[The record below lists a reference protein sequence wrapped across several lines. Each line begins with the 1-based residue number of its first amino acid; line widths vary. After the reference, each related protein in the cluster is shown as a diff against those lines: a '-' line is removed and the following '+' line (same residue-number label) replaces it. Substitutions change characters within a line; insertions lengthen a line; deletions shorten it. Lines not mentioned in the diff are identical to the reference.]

1 MIDPIPEDFG
11 SIDAAADFWD
21 SHSLADYW
29 HATKETSLDVDL
41 SNAFSC
47 LTHLECTACGAQ
59 FDADTRHTTCPACGK
74 VLFAR
79 YDLAAAGR
87 ALSPAVVR
95 GRPRGLWRW
104 RELLPLRDPAHIV
117 SLGEGDTPL
126 LSAHA
131 LGRTV
136 GASHLFIK
144 EEGLNPTGSFKARG
158 MAVAVSRA
166 RELGVH
172 TLAAPSAGNAAAAL
186 AAYGARAGMAVH
198 VFVPADTPPVMVRE
212 AAVSGAHVTLVD
224 GRIDEAGRQLRAA
237 AAGRDWFDVS
247 TLKEPYRVEGKKTLG
262 FELAEQCGWRL
273 PDAIIYPTGGGTG
286 LVGMWKA
293 FAELEA
299 LGWIGPARPKMITVQ
314 AAGCA
319 PLVRAFQTGAR
330 HAEPWPDAHTLA
342 AGLRVPA
349 AIGDYLILDALR
361 ASGGAAIAV
370 DDQEILAA
378 RHTIARHEGLFPA
391 PEGAAT
397 FAAYQKLLVAGFLGP
412 ADRVVL
418 FNTAAGNKT
427 PEGD

>member
-1 MIDPIPEDFG
+1 MF
-11 SIDAAADFWD
+11 
-21 SHSLADYW
+21 SL
-29 HATKETSLDVDL
+29 
-41 SNAFSC
+41 FSY
-47 LTHLECTACGAQ
+47 LECTACAAQ
-59 FDADTRHTTCPACGK
+59 FDADTLHTTCLACGK

-87 ALSPAVVR
+87 TLSPAVVR
-95 GRPRGLWRW
+95 RRPRGLWRW
-104 RELLPLRDPAHIV
+104 HELLPVRDPAHIV

-126 LSAHA
+126 LPARG
-131 LGRTV
+131 LG
-136 GASHLFIK
+136 GAFGARYLFIK

-166 RELGVH
+166 HELGVH
-172 TLAAPSAGNAAAAL
+172 TVAAPSAGNAAAAL
-186 AAYGARAGMAVH
+186 AAYGTRAGMDVH
-198 VFVPADTPPVMVRE
+198 VYMPADTPPVMLRE
-212 AAVSGAHVTLVD
+212 AIVTGAHVTLVD
-224 GRIDEAGRQLRAA
+224 GRIDEAGRQLRAV
-237 AAGRDWFDVS
+237 AGRDWFDMS

-262 FELAEQCGWRL
+262 FELAEQCGWHL

-299 LGWIGPARPKMITVQ
+299 LGWIDAARPKMITVQ

-319 PLVRAFQTGAR
+319 PIVRAFHTGAR
-330 HAEPWPDAHTLA
+330 YADPWPDAHTLA

-349 AIGDYLILDALR
+349 AIGDYLILDAIR
-361 ASGGAAIAV
+361 ASGGTAIAV
-370 DDQEILAA
+370 DDQEIVAA
-378 RHTIARHEGLFPA
+378 LHEIARHEGLFPA

-397 FAAYQKLLVAGFLGP
+397 LAAYKKLLAAGFLDP

-427 PEGD
+427 SDLVDTAGRL